1 MTGADL
7 SAMAVTVERVLAAPL
22 PDVWAL
28 VSDLPRMAGF
38 SPEVESLVWT
48 DPVTFTAVNRTG
60 GSRWTV
66 TGHVVERRA
75 PTLLRWTV
83 LSPRRPSST
92 WSYELVPAGG
102 ATRVVHRFQ
111 HGPGPSG
118 VRGAVEARPAA
129 AAQVVA
135 ERSAQLAAGM
145 TESLLLADRW
155 LAEQRLADR
164 H

>member
-48 DPVTFTAVNRTG
+48 DADTFTAVNRIG

-66 TGHVVERRA
+66 TGHVVDRRP
-75 PTLLRWTV
+75 PTRLQWTV
-83 LSPRRPSST
+83 LTPSRPSST
-92 WSYELVPAGG
+92 WSYELDREGEG
-102 ATRVVHRFQ
+102 TRVVHRFQ

-129 AAQVVA
+129 AARIVA
-135 ERSAQLAAGM
+135 ERAAGLAAGM
-145 TESLLLADRW
+145 TESL
-155 LAEQRLADR
+155 RLADLWLAGR
-164 H
+164 R